1 MEFITVFE
9 NFINEYRNKDVYSLV
24 RPLFKN
30 TPEYVF
36 KELYYPHN
44 GYFKNYFIEL
54 INNDQL
60 DDIEDDLSYFI
71 DLKWKKKLVEVNIND
86 FCEHTRELMIKR
98 GIGEIPYDVPKDEM
112 RTKLQKDIAIKDYG
126 KNEPVIMTEMEDG
139 YQLYEGWHRA
149 MAILSLGSDG
159 TTNYDNWKKVK
170 LNAWIGR

>member
-1 MEFITVFE
+1 
-9 NFINEYRNKDVYSLV
+9 
-24 RPLFKN
+24 
-30 TPEYVF
+30 
-36 KELYYPHN
+36 
-44 GYFKNYFIEL
+44 
-54 INNDQL
+54 
-60 DDIEDDLSYFI
+60 
-71 DLKWKKKLVEVNIND
+71 
-86 FCEHTRELMIKR
+86 MIKR